1 MKIVVCIKQ
10 VPQSNNVKFDPIT
23 HNLVRSA
30 SSGRINPY
38 DKNAIEAALRL
49 RDQVGGSVSVLTMGP
64 PSAEEILRDGLA
76 MGADNAYLLSSRAF
90 GGADTLATG
99 YTIAQAVR
107 KIGGVDLIVFGRQAV
122 DADTGQVGPIVAEL
136 LGLPQVTFASKINVV
151 SDNTLQVIRDLDD
164 RKQNIR
170 LALPAVLSV
179 RSELNTP
186 RYETPV
192 NIQDSF
198 TKPLTVWNETDI
210 AADSERIGL
219 KGSPTVV
226 TKVFAPEVAGRQG
239 TPLTGTPDEA
249 VDQLITILQQQN
261 LI

>member
-1 MKIVVCIKQ
+1 MKIIVCIKQ
-10 VPQSNNVKFDPIT
+10 VPESNNVKFDPVT

-30 SSGRINPY
+30 STGRINPY

-49 RDQVGGSVSVLTMGP
+49 RDAVGGTVSVLTMGP
-64 PSAEEILRDGLA
+64 PAAEETLRDGLA

-99 YTIAQAVR
+99 YTIAQAIR
-107 KIGGVDLIVFGRQAV
+107 KIGQVDLLVFGRQAV

-136 LGLPQVTFASKINVV
+136 LGQPQVTFASKIELL
-151 SDNTLQVIRDLDD
+151 DAHTLHVTRDLDD
-164 RKQNIR
+164 RKQSIR
-170 LALPAVLSV
+170 LTLPAVLSV

-198 TKPLTVWNETDI
+198 TKQLTVWNEKDI
-210 AADSERIGL
+210 AADEQRIGL
-219 KGSPTVV
+219 HGSPTVV
-226 TKVFAPEVAGRQG
+226 TKVFAPENAGRQG
-239 TPLTGTPDEA
+239 QPLSGSPEEA
-249 VDQLITILQQQN
+249 VDQLINILQQQN